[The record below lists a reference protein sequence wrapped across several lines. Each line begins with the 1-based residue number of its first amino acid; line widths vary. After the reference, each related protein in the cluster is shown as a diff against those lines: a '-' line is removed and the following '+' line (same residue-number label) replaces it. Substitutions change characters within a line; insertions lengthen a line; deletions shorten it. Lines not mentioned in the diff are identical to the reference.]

1 MVIDTLMTYISANKL
16 RSFWLGFIILLV
28 TGLIMRP
35 TSSCLVTSATPK
47 AIIDLELAFDQPTAI
62 AIKELWS
69 KSDCSNSL
77 ALAITGTDAAVL
89 NILLDF
95 PFIVAYTLFLIV
107 LILLSK
113 SSVVVTGKEWITNAF
128 VLLAIAAALLDV
140 IENIFMLIFLK
151 YFEVVSYLFAIP
163 AIIKFAIIFILVGA
177 IIIRFLKKL
186 VIR

>member
-1 MVIDTLMTYISANKL
+1 M
-16 RSFWLGFIILLV
+16 
-28 TGLIMRP
+28 
-35 TSSCLVTSATPK
+35 
-47 AIIDLELAFDQPTAI
+47 
-62 AIKELWS
+62 
-69 KSDCSNSL
+69 
-77 ALAITGTDAAVL
+77 L